1 MKSYVLMLQTDA
13 DDRNITELILSDI
26 HLTIPVKFVADI
38 DDFESFITVEGR
50 PALIIIS
57 ESNKK
62 FKAVEI
68 VKQLKSN
75 PAYSHIPM
83 VILAEQSPDEYIKES
98 YAAGASTFITK
109 PSTVELTKKKIEGF
123 FTYWLNIAELPAEIP
138 VETD

>member
-1 MKSYVLMLQTDA
+1 MLQTDA

-38 DDFESFITVEGR
+38 DDFESFIAVEGK
-50 PALIIIS
+50 PGLILIS

-68 VKQLKSN
+68 VKQLKAN

-83 VILAEQSPDEYIKES
+83 VILAEQSPAAYIKES
-98 YAAGASTFITK
+98 YATGASTFITK

-123 FTYWLNIAELPAEIP
+123 FTYWLNIAELPAQTP